1 MVKNTIGG
9 KKGKML
15 SNKRSGVSSGNNK
28 IRLSLN
34 DDEIYVCVSK
44 VFGGGM
50 FEAID
55 NTNVKYK
62 VFLRGKMKGP
72 NKRHNFVSLFSILL
86 IGKRSDLSDSMN
98 CDVLF
103 VYDSN
108 DIQFLSLLPNLNLA
122 NILSFHHNHAIIDI
136 NIKQNHDDLFY
147 QNLDSG
153 LDDQNLNLKNLNL
166 NLNLQNLNQNLNLND
181 DLNDVDFND
190 I

>member
-15 SNKRSGVSSGNNK
+15 ANKRSGVSSGNNK

-44 VFGGGM
+44 VFGGGI

-55 NTNVKYK
+55 NENIKYK

-86 IGKRSDLSDSMN
+86 VGKRSDLSDSMN

-108 DIQFLSLLPNLNLA
+108 DIQFLSLLPNLNLG
-122 NILSFHHNHAIIDI
+122 NLFSFHHNHAISD
-136 NIKQNHDDLFY
+136 NKPNHHDDLFHHGDGHDNSDDI
-147 QNLDSG
+147 QNVYLSKG
-153 LDDQNLNLKNLNL
+153 TETATAIEQDDIDYNL
-166 NLNLQNLNQNLNLND
+166 
-181 DLNDVDFND
+181 